1 MMVGI
6 LVDDRKLTVKEGR
19 SVLQACLENDIY
31 IPNLCSMEDLPH
43 PEASCRLCFVEV
55 AGIEQPVTACTMR
68 VSDGMVVKTDTPP
81 VRRLQRSGLR
91 LLLSVHDLDCKNCPS
106 NKKCALQDL
115 ARFLKTGLKSKDLET
130 FLKQVNVVDSHPCLT
145 YYPNRC
151 VLCAKCIH
159 ECRLSRG
166 HPQILQ
172 LLAGMMPPDRAAALQ
187 QHLDQ
192 CDACAD
198 LVAWAAVTSGANQS
212 DTQAEELN
220 RVSTL
225 SFGPP
230 APLETTGLFRASKCR
245 MAPGALPE

>member
-6 LVDDRKLTVKEGR
+6 LVDDRELTVKEGR
-19 SVLQACLENDIY
+19 SVLHACLENDIY

-91 LLLSVHDLDCKNCPS
+91 LLLSVHDIDCKNCPA
-106 NKKCALQDL
+106 NKKCALQHL
-115 ARFLKTGLKSKDLET
+115 ARFLKTGLKSKDLEI
-130 FLKQVNVVDSHPCLT
+130 FLNQVNVVDSHPCLT

-166 HPQILQ
+166 HPLISFVGRGFNTSLTF
-172 LLAGMMPPDRAAALQ
+172 AGEPPSAEPSCSTCR
-187 QHLDQ
+187 
-192 CDACAD
+192 ACAD
-198 LVAWAAVTSGANQS
+198 ICPV
-212 DTQAEELN
+212 
-220 RVSTL
+220 
-225 SFGPP
+225 
-230 APLETTGLFRASKCR
+230 
-245 MAPGALPE
+245 GALILKTTVDP